1 MIEFDPID
9 PSRRAFCRSA
19 IHLGKLALVATPAIL
34 LSSCFP
40 GGGEEELPLVGSRK
54 WQEYELRKEQ
64 VEIYLY
70 DLLGFMVQGSGS
82 REVARVAA
90 SYNRAVSS
98 SLPDEDR
105 LNVYFSNTKP
115 NPAGLKVFQF
125 DYKAVERFYFPRLSI
140 FINTWL
146 SEFPVRSFLALNL
159 YQNFSVY
166 EQSLSYIKEQGILG
180 FGREAVIEQWG
191 EKERILQGSDG
202 WRRAMEIYDKL
213 RENSLWRHEELERRY
228 LVYRGRQNIS
238 GLTDTPCW
246 LKATLRW

>member
-1 MIEFDPID
+1 MKNQKGISTLIGLIIIIAIAVLSFGGVFAYQYFKKSQIPITNDQQNSNVQNQNETAGWKTYTNSEYGFEFKYPKDVNLKETPP
-9 PSRRAFCRSA
+9 PSGMG
-19 IHLGKLALVATPAIL
+19 LTGNTV
-34 LSSCFP
+34 
-40 GGGEEELPLVGSRK
+40 
-54 WQEYELRKEQ
+54 
-64 VEIYLY
+64 
-70 DLLGFMVQGSGS
+70 
-82 REVARVAA
+82 
-90 SYNRAVSS
+90 SYQINF
-98 SLPDEDR
+98 DI
-105 LNVYFSNTKP
+105 KP

-228 LVYRGRQNIS
+228 LVYRGCQNIS